1 MAHAKRFVASIVVA
15 AALYAAPGCVHAQQ
29 PVTRAQAISAALE
42 RGARLFLGRADTA
55 LTAAAVHA
63 ARLYPNPSVAATW
76 SQDVPHNHVLAG
88 LPLDLPWLR
97 SARIGAAVSSH
108 DAARYGFAFQRA
120 AIQVVD
126 PDVL

>member
-1 MAHAKRFVASIVVA
+1 MLSERRLRLFFVVA
-15 AALYAAPGCVHAQQ
+15 CACCSTAGSLTAQQ

-63 ARLYPNPSVAATW
+63 ARLYPNPSVAASW

-97 SARIGAAVSSH
+97 SARIAAAAASH

-120 AIQVVD
+120 AIRFD
-126 PDVL
+126 